1 MFQRYWRMFDGPLS
15 TLPEAGLSC
24 AVLHG
29 GVPWLL
35 SWKASGSTGALVR
48 SQPETRAEKSV
59 CGCPLNLVAC
69 LLSESTATLPKINS
83 SSSVPPQETHSCSNT
98 REVVNLIK
106 AKGIQSALVQWLCCP
121 FSSVQM
127 EGP

>member
-1 MFQRYWRMFDGPLS
+1 MMFERPLS
-15 TLPEAGLSC
+15 TLPEAGLRC
-24 AVLHG
+24 AEIS
-29 GVPWLL
+29 VPAVRCLL
-35 SWKASGSTGALVR
+35 SWEASGSTGASVR

-83 SSSVPPQETHSCSNT
+83 SSSVPPWETHSCSNT

-106 AKGIQSALVQWLCCP
+106 AKGIQSALVQRLCCT